1 MVIIQSNLLIFLVK
15 TVAEF
20 FKDVYDI
27 YVCSFLVSFLAHT
40 ILYKMKVFVELK
52 HFLPG

>member
-20 FKDVYDI
+20 FKKCVYI
-27 YVCSFLVSFLAHT
+27 GVLVTSVFSGTHNT
-40 ILYKMKVFVELK
+40 I
-52 HFLPG
+52 